1 MSARVTAPV
10 NPAEISPV
18 RWARSR
24 CCGLTAFG
32 SKSESPALNFPVVSI
47 VASTVIIA
55 AAGPAPG
62 EAFPGHKGRLWSFRA
77 PLRPKTPLNEG
88 RSPTCNRLT
97 GPGP

>member
-62 EAFPGHKGRLWSFRA
+62 EAFPRHKGRLWSFFARLSGRK
-77 PLRPKTPLNEG
+77 PL
-88 RSPTCNRLT
+88 
-97 GPGP
+97 

>member
-32 SKSESPALNFPVVSI
+32 SKSESPALNFPV
-47 VASTVIIA
+47 ASTVIIA
-55 AAGPAPG
+55 AAGPVPKRRSPAATG
-62 EAFPGHKGRLWSFRA
+62 GCGKLGRLSGRK
-77 PLRPKTPLNEG
+77 PL
-88 RSPTCNRLT
+88 
-97 GPGP
+97 